1 MVIIDPMMS
10 GDCDVDGS
18 SVTFSG
24 FNVWGEKCFDEVD
37 EVVEVDEVYEVDEVD
52 EVDKVD

>member
-1 MVIIDPMMS
+1 MVIIDTMMS

-24 FNVWGEKCFDEVD
+24 FNVWGEKCFVVVVVVV
-37 EVVEVDEVYEVDEVD
+37 VVEKYLFNWG
-52 EVDKVD
+52 